1 MFLQTQTLVYA
12 EHAEEL
18 ATLARALAL
27 LQRGEADEAARVLIE
42 RQDAL
47 MRAQRPHL
55 KAYDQS
61 EERL

>member
-1 MFLQTQTLVYA
+1 VFLQTQTLSYA

-18 ATLARALAL
+18 AVLARALAL
-27 LQRGEADEAARVLIE
+27 LQGHDLTAAQRVLIE

-47 MRAQRPHL
+47 MRAQRPQV

>member
-1 MFLQTQTLVYA
+1 MFLQTQTLSYA

-18 ATLARALAL
+18 AVLARALAL
-27 LQRGEADEAARVLIE
+27 LQGHDLTEAQRMLIE

-47 MRAQRPHL
+47 MRAQRPQV
-55 KAYDQS
+55 KVYDQS